1 MMSTGYTP
9 KTDDVFHAV
18 GYTNRD
24 IIEGAQFR
32 LLDVSRRAMM
42 ENHELWKELGPL
54 ASAMQSG
61 TVKREFIEVL
71 SVTPFLGE
79 SDMPY
84 KAPNNEMY
92 LSIEY
97 LSDAALRL
105 CREYGIE
112 HPPVIEKVR
121 RADIPG
127 QHGTTLRTVSYRRA

>member
-1 MMSTGYTP
+1 MMSMGNTP

-24 IIEGAQFR
+24 ILEGGQFR
-32 LLDVSRRAMM
+32 LLDLSRRVMI
-42 ENHELWKELGPL
+42 ENQKLWKQLGPL

-71 SVTPFLGE
+71 SITPFLGE
-79 SDMPY
+79 FEMPY
-84 KAPNNEMY
+84 TAPNNEMY
-92 LSIEY
+92 LSVEY

-112 HPPVIEKVR
+112 HPPVLAKVK
-121 RADIPG
+121 RADVPG
-127 QHGTTLRTVSYRRA
+127 QHGITLRTVSYSRI